1 MQTLIYNKN
10 QNTVSLT
17 DDSGLIIA
25 IEGVHSVDYM
35 DKLYCVMVLPQGT
48 SSRDTSPVS
57 CKVLIGLI
65 SVLRV
70 PVGRTN
76 YILENF
82 N

>member
-10 QNTVSLT
+10 QKTVSLT
-17 DDSGLIIA
+17 DDSGLIIT
-25 IEGVHSVDYM
+25 IEGVHSVDYT
-35 DKLYCVMVLPQGT
+35 DKLYTVMVLPQGT
-48 SSRDTSPVS
+48 TR
-57 CKVLIGLI
+57 LI